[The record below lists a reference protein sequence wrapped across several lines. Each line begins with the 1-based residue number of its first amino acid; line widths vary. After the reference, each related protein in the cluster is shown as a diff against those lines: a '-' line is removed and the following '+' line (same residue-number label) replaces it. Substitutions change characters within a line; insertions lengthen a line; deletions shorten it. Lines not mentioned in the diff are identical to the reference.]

1 MERYTNLATQASVI
15 AGFSFESLVELE
27 VPEGTHWALAG
38 MYFIFGSMAM
48 ALALYCLVVASF
60 ACVFGHRLAL
70 QGPHGS
76 LEIAVSILIA
86 HRQHIFSVGGLSLAC
101 LVMAAVLMSW
111 IKMGAAAGV
120 VTLIFLIFAAATF
133 HRMVHMARVF
143 EIKDIDLVT
152 GAVRIADP
160 SSRGAGVDLARL
172 NPGSRK
178 VAPAMAAPPQP
189 KQDRYQPLMDEEEVP
204 KKKRSSGL
212 GWFSPKASQDDASSS
227 TAYSPGMPGRQ
238 PPGSAS
244 GGDGGGGVGGGAMI
258 THEGHLYKKGDGTS
272 ALGTRGRLQPE
283 TLSLRLRPTLNLNL
297 NLNLSPS
304 PSPSLG
310 LSLAFRSSPSPRLRL
325 HLCRHG
331 QRLPPPV
338 LRAQG
343 RPALLLQDLGG
354 LR

>member
-1 MERYTNLATQASVI
+1 
-15 AGFSFESLVELE
+15 
-27 VPEGTHWALAG
+27 
-38 MYFIFGSMAM
+38 
-48 ALALYCLVVASF
+48 
-60 ACVFGHRLAL
+60 
-70 QGPHGS
+70 
-76 LEIAVSILIA
+76 
-86 HRQHIFSVGGLSLAC
+86 
-101 LVMAAVLMSW
+101 
-111 IKMGAAAGV
+111 
-120 VTLIFLIFAAATF
+120 
-133 HRMVHMARVF
+133 
-143 EIKDIDLVT
+143 
-152 GAVRIADP
+152 
-160 SSRGAGVDLARL
+160 
-172 NPGSRK
+172 
-178 VAPAMAAPPQP
+178 MAAPPQP

-297 NLNLSPS
+297 NLNLNLSPS